1 MSTSWLLCLSLNKTM
16 LFISMIKCLASVA
29 ESSEVVCGPIKD
41 VLNCS
46 HVGQNLLIRQVQIP
60 ALKMHYYA
68 LQGCTFPVLAV
79 FQTSLPSTTFVIFLF
94 TSFNVADSLTW
105 RWCRGLLAFRL
116 FYSATF
122 EAAASA
128 GNLPDWMFV
137 SRGLAS
143 RLYTLLTLHLIP
155 LYETGRSLSML
166 TSFTSL

>member
-1 MSTSWLLCLSLNKTM
+1 
-16 LFISMIKCLASVA
+16 MIKCLAS
-29 ESSEVVCGPIKD
+29 ESESLEEVCGPIKD

-68 LQGCTFPVLAV
+68 LQGCTFSVLAV

-105 RWCRGLLAFRL
+105 CWCGGLLAFRL
-116 FYSATF
+116 FYSAAF

>member
-1 MSTSWLLCLSLNKTM
+1 MSLKKKLWNSFLWLNARPLSQSHQKKFLNPSKMSWTVAMWVKICLFGKYRFL
-16 LFISMIKCLASVA
+16 
-29 ESSEVVCGPIKD
+29 
-41 VLNCS
+41 
-46 HVGQNLLIRQVQIP
+46 

-68 LQGCTFPVLAV
+68 LQGCTFSVLAV

-105 RWCRGLLAFRL
+105 CWCGGLLAFRL
-116 FYSATF
+116 FYSAAF

>member
-1 MSTSWLLCLSLNKTM
+1 
-16 LFISMIKCLASVA
+16 MIKCLASES
-29 ESSEVVCGPIKD
+29 ESSEEVCGPIKD

-68 LQGCTFPVLAV
+68 LQGCTFSVLAI
-79 FQTSLPSTTFVIFLF
+79 FQTSLQLMLSTTFVIFLF

-105 RWCRGLLAFRL
+105 CWCCGLLAFRL